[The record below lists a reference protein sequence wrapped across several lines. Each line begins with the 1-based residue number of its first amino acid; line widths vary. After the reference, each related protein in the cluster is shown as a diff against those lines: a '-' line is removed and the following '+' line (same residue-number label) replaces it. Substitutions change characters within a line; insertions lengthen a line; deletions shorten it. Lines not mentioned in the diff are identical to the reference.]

1 MVHTP
6 YRETVVHNCRNLN
19 DVRRLLVSKIFDLRK
34 SFFLLVF
41 LLGPPWHQSGS
52 KMARAFAKRT
62 NERMAS
68 QSSHHKG
75 TLFMLRA

>member
-1 MVHTP
+1 MEPVSRKRIRRDNGEVVVVVHTP

-41 LLGPPWHQSGS
+41 LLGPP
-52 KMARAFAKRT
+52 
-62 NERMAS
+62 
-68 QSSHHKG
+68 
-75 TLFMLRA
+75 